1 MIYTVKKI
9 EEELDFGCEE
19 RADGVSAMA
28 VVTLE
33 DLDLQES
40 RIKMEDDLLYARSIQ
55 EGDKVYLDEENK
67 LDKALDEDWTSK
79 CMVRTMDT
87 AAFVDRL
94 QAVKAGRPV
103 EWKCPFCG
111 GNVGLIEQKETKTLI
126 GCDSCDMRI
135 ELENS

>member
-1 MIYTVKKI
+1 
-9 EEELDFGCEE
+9 
-19 RADGVSAMA
+19 
-28 VVTLE
+28 
-33 DLDLQES
+33 
-40 RIKMEDDLLYARSIQ
+40 MEDDLLYARSIQ

-111 GNVGLIEQKETKTLI
+111 RNNTMCRVPAAVQFILLTRRLGNGLQKGKRLKYCPKC
-126 GCDSCDMRI
+126 GRRF
-135 ELENS
+135 